1 MSRAGAPGG
10 PSSSQRVS
18 GLVVRVFAANL
29 VVVAVAAVGALL
41 AGTAL
46 APIVLEG
53 HMRMMG
59 GIGAAGPMGPIEGPM
74 GAMMADLGTT
84 YRAALVQSLLWA
96 IGFAT
101 VAAAVVAWFVTG
113 RLVAPLRAMREA
125 SSAIAAGRHGR
136 RLDASA
142 PGEIGDLAGAFNA
155 MAEALQTGDRVRRQ
169 LVTDLAHELRTPI
182 SNLRGYLEALEDGV
196 FELDDTTRGAVRRQ
210 VDRLERLVA
219 DLALLHDLEAGQ
231 LPVVVENVDLTALAA
246 ASVAAMQARFDEKGV
261 ALSLEAPPGRVEVV
275 ADPVRFG
282 QVLENLLVNA
292 LRHTPAG
299 GRVRV
304 VVRAEGS
311 GTRLEVRDTGPGVPE
326 AEREAVFRRFYRGD
340 PARGTAGGEGT
351 GVGLTIARALV
362 ERQGGTI
369 GVGEVEGGGAAF
381 FVTLPAPS
389 GGARGPE

>member
-1 MSRAGAPGG
+1 MRRTGAPGER
-10 PSSSQRVS
+10 SSPQRVS

-59 GIGAAGPMGPIEGPM
+59 GMGAAEPTQGPM
-74 GAMMADLGTT
+74 GAMMADLEAT
-84 YRAALVQSLLWA
+84 YRTALVQSLLWA

-142 PGEIGDLAGAFNA
+142 PGEIGDLADAFNA
-155 MAEALQTGDRVRRQ
+155 MAEALEGGDRVRRQ

-231 LPVVVENVDLTALAA
+231 LPVVLENVDLAALAA

-261 ALSLEAPPGRVEVV
+261 ALSVDAPSDPVEVV

-292 LRHTPAG
+292 LRHTPSA

-304 VVRAEGS
+304 LVRPEGPVA
-311 GTRLEVRDTGPGVPE
+311 RLEVCDTGPGVP
-326 AEREAVFRRFYRGD
+326 AAQREAVFRRFFRGD
-340 PARGTAGGEGT
+340 PARGVSGGEGT

-362 ERQGGTI
+362 ERHGGTI
-369 GVGEVEGGGAAF
+369 GVREAEGGGAAF
-381 FVTLPAPS
+381 FVTLPA
-389 GGARGPE
+389 GRGAVTHAE

>member
-1 MSRAGAPGG
+1 MNG
-10 PSSSQRVS
+10 PSGRAEGRSSQRVS

-46 APIVLEG
+46 APIVLES
-53 HMRMMG
+53 HMGMMG
-59 GIGAAGPMGPIEGPM
+59 DVQGAGPMGDM
-74 GAMMADLGTT
+74 LADLEST
-84 YRAALVQSLLWA
+84 YRVALVQSLMWA
-96 IGFAT
+96 VGFAT
-101 VAAAVVAWFVTG
+101 LAAAVVAWVVTG
-113 RLVAPLRAMREA
+113 RLVAPLRAMREV
-125 SSAIAAGRHGR
+125 SSAIAAGRYGR

-155 MAEALQTGDRVRRQ
+155 MAGALEGGDRVRRQ

-196 FELDDTTRGAVRRQ
+196 FELDDTTRAALRRQ

-231 LPVVVENVDLTALAA
+231 VPLVVDDVDLTGLAVGSMA
-246 ASVAAMQARFDEKGV
+246 AVQARFDEKGV
-261 ALSLEAPPGRVEVV
+261 GLSLDAPPEPVRVV
-275 ADPVRFG
+275 ADAVRFG
-282 QVLENLLVNA
+282 QVLENLLANA
-292 LRHTPAG
+292 LRHTPIG

-304 VVRAEGS
+304 VVRTAGDQA
-311 GTRLEVRDTGPGVPE
+311 RVEVRDTGPGVPA

-340 PARGTAGGEGT
+340 PARGVAAGEGT

-369 GVGEVEGGGAAF
+369 GVREAEGGGAAF
-381 FVTLPAPS
+381 FVTLPAGQS
-389 GGARGPE
+389 EATRAE

>member
-1 MSRAGAPGG
+1 MKRRTARFGDV
-10 PSSSQRVS
+10 SSQQVS

-29 VVVAVAAVGALL
+29 VVVVVAAVGALL

-53 HMRMMG
+53 HLRTMG
-59 GIGAAGPMGPIEGPM
+59 DVADAAGVGDDVAMGD
-74 GAMMADLGTT
+74 MMADLEST
-84 YRAALVQSLLWA
+84 YRTALAQSLLWA
-96 IGFAT
+96 VAVAT

-125 SSAIAAGRHGR
+125 STAIAAGRYGR
-136 RLDASA
+136 RLDTTG
-142 PGEIGDLAGAFNA
+142 PGEIGDLAAAFNV
-155 MAEALQTGDRVRRQ
+155 MAAALEGGDRVRRQ

-231 LPVVVENVDLTALAA
+231 VPVVVEHADLRALAA
-246 ASVAAMQARFDEKGV
+246 GSAAAVQARFDEKGV
-261 ALSLEAPPGRVEVV
+261 DLSLDAPPDPVAVV
-275 ADPVRFG
+275 ADAVRFG

-292 LRHTPAG
+292 LRHTPPG

-304 VVRAEGS
+304 LVTSDGPRA
-311 GTRLEVRDTGPGVPE
+311 RVEVRDTGPGVP
-326 AEREAVFRRFYRGD
+326 ASEREAVFRRFYRGD
-340 PARGTAGGEGT
+340 PARGVAAGEGT
-351 GVGLTIARALV
+351 GVGLTIAKALV

-369 GVGEVEGGGAAF
+369 GVREAEGGGAAF
-381 FVTLPAPS
+381 FVTLPAV
-389 GGARGPE
+389 GGAPGDAE